1 MSDPVLVVGATGR
14 QGGAAARQLLARGRS
29 VRALV
34 RDPGRSAAKTLEE
47 SGAELVVGD
56 LDDEASLRH
65 AMRGVDGVFLALTMM
80 QGPRITV
87 EGAAAEE
94 RRGLTVARLAAEIGT
109 GHLVYSSVPGADAPS
124 GIPHFESKARIE
136 REIHALGLPATI
148 LRPVSFMENFATYN
162 RPVLEDGTLVVR
174 LPAQPGK
181 PMQLIGVEDI
191 GVFAA
196 LAFERPGRFLGR
208 TVDLGADE
216 LTPSEIAET
225 FGRVCGLPARF
236 ERMPIEQVRAFDEW
250 VARMYEFFDEQP
262 SAQVDL
268 RALRSEHPGLMTLE
282 TWLRAT
288 GWRA

>member
-14 QGGAAARQLLARGRS
+14 QGGATARQLLARGRS

-34 RDPGRSAAKTLEE
+34 RDPGGSAARALEE

-56 LDDEASLRH
+56 LDDEGSLRR

-80 QGPRITV
+80 QGPKITV

-94 RRGLTVARLAAEIGT
+94 RRGLTVARLVAEIGT
-109 GHLVYSSVPGADAPS
+109 GHLVYSSVPGTDHPS
-124 GIPHFESKARIE
+124 GIPHIESKARIE

-148 LRPVSFMENFATYN
+148 LRPVSFMENFSTYN

-174 LPAQPGK
+174 LPAQPGT
-181 PMQLIGVEDI
+181 PMQLIGVDDI

-216 LTPSEIAET
+216 LTPLEIAAT

-236 ERMPIEQVRAFDEW
+236 EQTPIEQVRAFDEW
-250 VARMYEFFDEQP
+250 VARMFEFFEEQP
-262 SAQVDL
+262 PAQVDL

-288 GWRA
+288 GWKA